1 MRVSLLCFIA
11 LEGECNASEVEGD
24 RVPLSTKAKRCKLV
38 FYGKSNLLNSVFFIK
53 KKSSFVN
60 SEFADVA
67 IVGQI
72 SKIFGA

>member
-38 FYGKSNLLNSVFFIK
+38 FYGKSNL
-53 KKSSFVN
+53 
-60 SEFADVA
+60 
-67 IVGQI
+67 
-72 SKIFGA
+72 